1 MLRIKEANA
10 GAARVEDKGDDLWNV
25 YNVIQEKIIHGMFNV
40 YGVSGKQR
48 KVRKIKNF
56 QQDTRINKELYQL
69 AVDYA
74 A

>member
-1 MLRIKEANA
+1 
-10 GAARVEDKGDDLWNV
+10 
-25 YNVIQEKIIHGMFNV
+25 MFNV

-48 KVRKIKNF
+48 KLRKIKNF